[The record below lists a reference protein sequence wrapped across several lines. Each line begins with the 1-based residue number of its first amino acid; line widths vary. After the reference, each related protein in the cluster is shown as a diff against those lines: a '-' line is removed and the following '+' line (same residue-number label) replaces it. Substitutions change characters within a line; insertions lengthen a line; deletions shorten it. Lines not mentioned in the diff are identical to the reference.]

1 MLSLSAES
9 MLLVNGKL
17 PITPPVVPAEQ
28 EFVHMNTLWCYLF
41 YKLVGDDGATG
52 KFISAFAID
61 AQKGQTIAA
70 LLDKSFPGI
79 PSTDNKPTPYITP
92 ETVAYVFALAIDCVT
107 IYHTDSPHSRALQH
121 EASVLEAL
129 DDMPA
134 DEFRAELLAS
144 LTDFYEKILKKVG
157 AGGGAAKKPLPSKF
171 APKIAPV
178 PAR

>member
-1 MLSLSAES
+1 MLSNSAES

-17 PITPPVVPAEQ
+17 PITQPIVPAEQ

-70 LLDKSFPGI
+70 LLDKSFPCI

-92 ETVAYVFALAIDCVT
+92 
-107 IYHTDSPHSRALQH
+107 
-121 EASVLEAL
+121 
-129 DDMPA
+129 
-134 DEFRAELLAS
+134 
-144 LTDFYEKILKKVG
+144 
-157 AGGGAAKKPLPSKF
+157 
-171 APKIAPV
+171 
-178 PAR
+178 